1 MKTVLDYTG
10 FENYAPLDETEAIN
24 VSITD
29 DMLRAAKIAAY
40 NVGQVV
46 SKDDN
51 DGKGPKEVPFNPK
64 KFPTKAIDILIQLE
78 GLRIELFFEPTQCKW
93 DSDVVINGQ
102 HVKLSPDQM
111 GTFFRTEFYNRLLQK
126 LGKNWPLSDKFYG
139 KLFTGLTQREM
150 LVGDGPQIQEAGN
163 DHRLSNKDVDGDKV
177 RDYTPSGRRIISFSD
192 SLVST
197 KDAKFYCWPDLK
209 KVFRWS
215 TWKDWEKIK
224 PLCRMRFMHNG
235 IPYGLSLSTLGEDE
249 DYRNRGFRGY
259 SLDPSLPPVQW
270 LTKEENESLMN
281 LKLVDKF
288 IRHCAAKISKYVKLD
303 PQEIMSKV
311 NNPENLNTTEIAKT
325 QACIRKTLAYV
336 IKEKQID
343 SFKWKS

>member
-1 MKTVLDYTG
+1 MKTLLDFSG
-10 FENYAPLDETEAIN
+10 LQQFQPLDETEAVNVDIN
-24 VSITD
+24 DSI
-29 DMLRAAKIAAY
+29 LRTAKIAAY

-46 SKDDN
+46 SKDEDN
-51 DGKGPKEVPFNPK
+51 GKGPKEVPFNPK
-64 KFPTKAIDILIQLE
+64 KFPTKAVDIMLDDN
-78 GLRIELFFEPTQCKW
+78 GLNVELFFDPKECKW
-93 DSDVVINGQ
+93 DSDVELNGQ

-111 GTFFRTEFYNRLLQK
+111 GAFFQTEFYQRLLAK

-139 KLFTGLTQREM
+139 KLFSGLAQKEM
-150 LVGDGPQIQEAGN
+150 LIDPGPQIQEAGN
-163 DHRLSNKDVDGDKV
+163 DHSMSNKDVDGDSV

-215 TWKDWEKIK
+215 TWKDWKKIK
-224 PLCRMRFMHNG
+224 PLCRMRFYHNG
-235 IPYGLSLSTLGEDE
+235 IPYGLSLSTFGEDE
-249 DYRNRGFRGY
+249 DYINRGFRGY

-288 IRHCAAKISKYVKLD
+288 IRHCAQKISTYVKLD
-303 PQEIMSKV
+303 PAEIMEKV

-325 QACIRKTLAYV
+325 QSCVRKTLVNV